1 MRRMTRLLIP
11 FALGV
16 AALATAAEPD
26 FSGKWLLDTSRGEN
40 LGMMS
45 ALTQTVVITQ
55 SPEALVLREAS
66 DFQGQKSSRELR
78 YDLTGAAVR
87 NPGAMGGDAETVAR
101 WVDGLLVVTWT
112 SEGAVAGTQVV
123 RTETRSLSADGRSM
137 TVEIVRT
144 GGKPVVMVYGKN
156 E

>member
-1 MRRMTRLLIP
+1 MTHLLIP

-45 ALTQTVVITQ
+45 ALTQTVEITQ

-78 YDLTGAAVR
+78 YDLAGAAVR
-87 NPGAMGGDAETVAR
+87 NPGAMGGDAETIAR
-101 WVDGLLVVTWT
+101 WADGRLVVTWT
-112 SEGAVAGTQVV
+112 SEGAVAGTRVV
-123 RTETRSLSADGRSM
+123 RTETRSLSADGRTM
-137 TVEIVRT
+137 TVETVRS
-144 GGKPVVMVYGKN
+144 GGKPVVMVYGKS

>member
-1 MRRMTRLLIP
+1 MTRLLIP